1 MWLLFPLIFLSGFVD
16 SIAGGGGIISL
27 SSYLAAGLPAHLA
40 LGTNKFSAVIGTGI
54 ATARF
59 ARRGHVRWDAAAVSF
74 LGALAGSALG
84 ANLALFVP
92 ERALVYILLLVLPAI
107 AALVLHG
114 KGFTPRSV
122 VLPRA
127 HVLVLALGIGV
138 LLGCYDGFFGP
149 GTGTFLI
156 MAFTAVL
163 GFDLLTA
170 CGNAKVVNF
179 ASNIAAA
186 VTFMIKGE
194 VLYTLGIPCALC
206 AILGQYIGAGLA
218 LKKGA
223 TIVRPMV
230 LVVIALLMAKIIF
243 DLVQ

>member
-107 AALVLHG
+107 AALVLRG

-122 VLPRA
+122 VLPPRA
-127 HVLVLALGIGV
+127 RALVLICPLIRSKGAALPPVRTMPIPSSSCSRSQREANLPSSQSFV
-138 LLGCYDGFFGP
+138 SQKA
-149 GTGTFLI
+149 TG
-156 MAFTAVL
+156 
-163 GFDLLTA
+163 LTA
-170 CGNAKVVNF
+170 TN
-179 ASNIAAA
+179 
-186 VTFMIKGE
+186 
-194 VLYTLGIPCALC
+194 
-206 AILGQYIGAGLA
+206 
-218 LKKGA
+218 
-223 TIVRPMV
+223 RP
-230 LVVIALLMAKIIF
+230 
-243 DLVQ
+243 